1 MFFLQRSITS
11 LGVGSGF
18 SLKILLIFQ
27 EPGEAAHKFLR
38 RWQTSHARQMKIE
51 DRNTDVMHRMIERSD
66 PELIRHMDTHS
77 RHFKRTNETKEK
89 SLPIPQEARDL
100 CKNPAALDPTAT
112 ISLVEENFDSDS
124 GTDSGSDSEM
134 DTN

>member
-1 MFFLQRSITS
+1 MEVDFL
-11 LGVGSGF
+11 
-18 SLKILLIFQ
+18 LKTLLIFQ

-38 RWQTSHARQMKIE
+38 RWQTSHSRQMKIE
-51 DRNTDVMHRMIERSD
+51 DRNTDVMNRMIERSD

-100 CKNPAALDPTAT
+100 CKNPAAVDPNAI
-112 ISLVEENFDSDS
+112 ISLVAENFDSDS
-124 GTDSGSDSEM
+124 GSDDSDSEM
-134 DTN
+134 DTD

>member
-1 MFFLQRSITS
+1 ML
-11 LGVGSGF
+11 
-18 SLKILLIFQ
+18 FQ

-100 CKNPAALDPTAT
+100 CKNPAAVDPTAT

-124 GTDSGSDSEM
+124 GTDSGTDSEM
-134 DTN
+134 DTD

>member
-1 MFFLQRSITS
+1 MQGFVISFIWKWIFFFKKTFL
-11 LGVGSGF
+11 F
-18 SLKILLIFQ
+18 IFQ

-100 CKNPAALDPTAT
+100 CKNPAAVDPTAT
-112 ISLVEENFDSDS
+112 ISLVAENFDSDS
-124 GTDSGSDSEM
+124 GSDSGSDSEM
-134 DTN
+134 DTD